1 MHRKYPA
8 VRRTK
13 RVQMAICI
21 CMCFVRVKK
30 IKNKKKE
37 QTREELHFFSRC
49 RHIIKIVFMLNC
61 RDQKNVL
68 PLIRAIDLQLTPP
81 HRTLLLLHN
90 WPASLDAFKKNNLY
104 SLELNCGTRKFT
116 LMSHFYKQIKPT
128 QNMFLQC
135 CHRKRLIKHFCV
147 QLFGFML

>member
-8 VRRTK
+8 VHRTK

-21 CMCFVRVKK
+21 CMCFVSVKK
-30 IKNKKKE
+30 KKD

-61 RDQKNVL
+61 RDQKNL
-68 PLIRAIDLQLTPP
+68 LALIRAIDLQLTPP
-81 HRTLLLLHN
+81 HRHSCCFTIDQPVWTPL
-90 WPASLDAFKKNNLY
+90 KIINLY
-104 SLELNCGTRKFT
+104 SRELNCGTGTVT

-128 QNMFLQC
+128 QNVFLQC
-135 CHRKRLIKHFCV
+135 YHNKRLIKHLCV
-147 QLFGFML
+147 QHFGFML